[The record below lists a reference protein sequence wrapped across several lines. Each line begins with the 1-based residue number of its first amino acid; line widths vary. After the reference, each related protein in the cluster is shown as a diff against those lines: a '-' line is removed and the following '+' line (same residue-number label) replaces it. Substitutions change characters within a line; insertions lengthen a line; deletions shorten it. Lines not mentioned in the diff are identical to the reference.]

1 MVAKKSSSF
10 GLSCT
15 DVACIIEACAKNH
28 VTSLTYGDLSI
39 RFDLP
44 HTMSQ
49 NVINDTFD
57 YKEVETSSPE
67 KDFDNDLVEAV
78 LSSEYELEQLKLT
91 DPYEWERLSMKDEEE
106 HGEKI

>member
-15 DVACIIEACAKNH
+15 DVACIIEVCAKNR

-44 HTMSQ
+44 HTMGQ
-49 NVINDTFD
+49 NIIKDDFD
-57 YKEVETSSPE
+57 YKEEISSPE

>member
-1 MVAKKSSSF
+1 
-10 GLSCT
+10 
-15 DVACIIEACAKNH
+15 
-28 VTSLTYGDLSI
+28 
-39 RFDLP
+39 
-44 HTMSQ
+44 MSQ